1 MVTVLIVEDEPKIAE
16 IAKDYLCRAGW
27 QVLVASTGRQ
37 GLDLFD
43 AHAPDL
49 VVLDLRLPDLDG
61 LEVAR
66 QLRGRAEVP
75 IIMLTARV
83 QETDRLAGFETGADD
98 YIPKPFSPKELVAR
112 VAAVLRRAS
121 ARHTTGDVIR
131 AGGLTIDPA
140 TRQVMRDGE
149 APVDLTSSEF
159 NLLAALARYRGR
171 VFTRAQLLDVVE
183 GDRTEAF
190 DRAIDTHIK
199 NLRRKIE
206 RDPRN
211 PRYLRT
217 VYGVGYKFVE
227 D

>member
-1 MVTVLIVEDEPKIAE
+1 MVTLLVVEDEPKIAE
-16 IAKDYLCRAGW
+16 IAKDYLGRAGW
-27 QVLVASTGRQ
+27 HVLVAATGRQ
-37 GLDLFD
+37 GLELFD
-43 AHAPDL
+43 AHAPNL

-66 QLRGRAEVP
+66 LLRERAEVP

-83 QETDRLAGFETGADD
+83 QESDRLAGFETGADD

-121 ARHTTGDVIR
+121 ARHATGDVIH

-140 TRQVMRDGE
+140 TRQVTRNGE
-149 APVDLTSSEF
+149 TAVDLTSSEF
-159 NLLAALARYRGR
+159 DLFAALARYPGR
-171 VFTRAQLLDVVE
+171 IFTRAQLLDVVGGE
-183 GDRTEAF
+183 RTEAF

>member
-16 IAKDYLCRAGW
+16 IAKDYLGRAGW
-27 QVLVASTGRQ
+27 HVLVAGTGRQ
-37 GLDLFD
+37 ALELFD
-43 AHAPDL
+43 AHAPSL

-66 QLRGRAEVP
+66 QIRERAEVP

-83 QETDRLAGFETGADD
+83 QETDRLAGFEAGADD

-131 AGGLTIDPA
+131 AGRLTIDPD
-140 TRQVMRDGE
+140 TRQVTRDGE
-149 APVDLTSSEF
+149 AAVELTSSEF
-159 NLLAALARYRGR
+159 ELLAALARHRGR
-171 VFTRAQLLDVVE
+171 IFTRAQLLDVVG

-206 RDPRN
+206 PDPRN

-227 D
+227 E